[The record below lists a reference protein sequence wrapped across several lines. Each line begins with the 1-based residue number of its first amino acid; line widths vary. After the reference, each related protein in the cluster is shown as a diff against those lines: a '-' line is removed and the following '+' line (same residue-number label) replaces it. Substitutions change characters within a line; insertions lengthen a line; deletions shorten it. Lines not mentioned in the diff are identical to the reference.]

1 MLSITM
7 MSKKLLLMLTS
18 LVLVGAVATPLCF
31 PEQAQVL
38 LSKFKGAETFLYP
51 NEIDLGDFD
60 PGATTSATFRAYN
73 FTSNEIE
80 ITSAITTCGCV
91 THEELPKMI
100 PAHSVVDLTI
110 DVRLPKY
117 KPDFDQSVTYLIS
130 ESRGM
135 AMRKARI
142 LASIPNPLPPPPE
155 NEADESNAE
164 NSDAEEE
171 ANVEEADSSSKDAQN
186 AGSLPEENSNLAS
199 DAEATE
205 VNDRDEEP

>member
-1 MLSITM
+1 MKNM
-7 MSKKLLLMLTS
+7 KLLAVLSS
-18 LVLVGAVATPLCF
+18 LVFVVAITTPLCF

-38 LSKFKGAETFLYP
+38 LAKLKGAETFLYP
-51 NEIDLGDFD
+51 NEVDLGVFA
-60 PGATTSATFRAYN
+60 PGTTTSATFRAYN

-91 THEELPKMI
+91 THEELPKVI

-142 LASIPNPLPPPPE
+142 LASIPNPLPLPPE

-171 ANVEEADSSSKDAQN
+171 TNVEEADSSSKDAQN
-186 AGSLPEENSNLAS
+186 AGPLPEENSNRAS

>member
-1 MLSITM
+1 MKNM
-7 MSKKLLLMLTS
+7 KLLAVLSS
-18 LVLVGAVATPLCF
+18 LVFVVAITTPLCF

-38 LSKFKGAETFLYP
+38 LAKLKGAETFLYP
-51 NEIDLGDFD
+51 NEVDLGVFA
-60 PGATTSATFRAYN
+60 PGTTTSATFRAYN

-91 THEELPKMI
+91 THEELPKVI
-100 PAHSVVDLTI
+100 PARGAVELTVD
-110 DVRLPKY
+110 VHLPKY

-142 LASIPNPLPPPPE
+142 LASIPNPLPLPPE
-155 NEADESNAE
+155 NEADENNAE

-171 ANVEEADSSSKDAQN
+171 ANVEEADSVDREAQSADYVVN
-186 AGSLPEENSNLAS
+186 VRRERS
-199 DAEATE
+199 TE
-205 VNDRDEEP
+205 INH

>member
-1 MLSITM
+1 MLSFTL
-7 MSKKLLLMLTS
+7 MSKKLILMLTS

-80 ITSAITTCGCV
+80 ITSTITTCGCV

-142 LASIPNPLPPPPE
+142 LASIPNPLPLPPE

-171 ANVEEADSSSKDAQN
+171 ANVEEADSVDREAQSADYVVN
-186 AGSLPEENSNLAS
+186 VRRDRS
-199 DAEATE
+199 TE
-205 VNDRDEEP
+205 INH

>member
-51 NEIDLGDFD
+51 NEVDLGVFAPD
-60 PGATTSATFRAYN
+60 ATTSATFRAYN

-142 LASIPNPLPPPPE
+142 LASIPNPLPLPPE
-155 NEADESNAE
+155 NEADV
-164 NSDAEEE
+164 SDAEEE
-171 ANVEEADSSSKDAQN
+171 TNVEEADSSSKDAQN
-186 AGSLPEENSNLAS
+186 AGSLPEENSNRAS

>member
-1 MLSITM
+1 MLSR
-7 MSKKLLLMLTS
+7 KKLFVASTII
-18 LVLVGAVATPLCF
+18 LVFALAIPFCF
-31 PEQAQVL
+31 PERFQVIYARL
-38 LSKFKGAETFLYP
+38 QGAETFLYP
-51 NEIDLGDFD
+51 STIDLGDFAT
-60 PGATTSATFRAYN
+60 GATTSATFRAYN

-142 LASIPNPLPPPPE
+142 LASIPNPLPLPPE
-155 NEADESNAE
+155 NEADES
-164 NSDAEEE
+164 DAEEE
-171 ANVEEADSSSKDAQN
+171 TNVEEADSVDREAQN
-186 AGSLPEENSNLAS
+186 ADYVVNC
-199 DAEATE
+199 DAT
-205 VNDRDEEP
+205 DPLR

>member
-1 MLSITM
+1 MKNM
-7 MSKKLLLMLTS
+7 KLLAVLSS
-18 LVLVGAVATPLCF
+18 LVFVVAITTPLCF

-38 LSKFKGAETFLYP
+38 LAKLKGAETFLYP

-142 LASIPNPLPPPPE
+142 LASIPNPLPLPPE

-164 NSDAEEE
+164 EET
-171 ANVEEADSSSKDAQN
+171 NVEEADSSSKDAQN
-186 AGSLPEENSNLAS
+186 AGSLPEENSNRAS

>member
-1 MLSITM
+1 MK
-7 MSKKLLLMLTS
+7 SKKLLLILSS
-18 LVLVGAVATPLCF
+18 LVLVGAIATPLCF
-31 PEQAQVL
+31 PEQVQVL
-38 LSKFKGAETFLYP
+38 LSKLKGAETFLYP
-51 NEIDLGDFD
+51 NEIDLGDFA
-60 PGATTSATFRAYN
+60 PGATTSTTFRAYN

-110 DVRLPKY
+110 DVHFPKY

-155 NEADESNAE
+155 NEAVESNAE

-171 ANVEEADSSSKDAQN
+171 ANVEEADSVDREAQSADYVVN
-186 AGSLPEENSNLAS
+186 VRRDRS
-199 DAEATE
+199 TE
-205 VNDRDEEP
+205 INH